1 MRPSIVYCRQFQ
13 ASRGLKEDVKK
24 EDPVA
29 PDVPESILELPA
41 ISKLET
47 NRRGRKPGSKKVV
60 NTGPTFKI
68 EEREIIMDFS

>member
-13 ASRGLKEDVKK
+13 ASRGLKDDQKK
-24 EDPVA
+24 EDPIT
-29 PDVPESILELPA
+29 PDVPESILEPPA
-41 ISKLET
+41 MPKPEPK
-47 NRRGRKPGSKKVV
+47 RRGRKPGSKKIV